1 MFILS
6 SLLFSLVTI
15 ASHGQGKG
23 GAVSLDL
30 KNASVVD
37 CIRTIEQQTD
47 YTFIFDDSV
56 VSTGTVTF
64 SCRKMPLED
73 VLRGIFTP
81 RGVRFELTG
90 KQILLKKAER
100 KNTPVT
106 MKTITGV
113 VRDESGQP
121 LPGVAVVD
129 PRTNDGVSSDL
140 DGKYSIEVP

>member
-64 SCRKMPLED
+64 SCSKMPLED
-73 VLRGIFTP
+73 VLRATAS
-81 RGVRFELTG
+81 
-90 KQILLKKAER
+90 KYLLPFAYG
-100 KNTPVT
+100 NAV
-106 MKTITGV
+106 KT
-113 VRDESGQP
+113 
-121 LPGVAVVD
+121 
-129 PRTNDGVSSDL
+129 SSL
-140 DGKYSIEVP
+140 LC